1 MNLALLL
8 ALAILFVLAFSIG
21 MNLGI
26 HGVLTIGHS
35 KLLPP
40 NHRYMVPQDGDI
52 EEQVIKKPILAG
64 SPHVDLKPYVP
75 PFRERVPPTV
85 PDLITST
92 VVPVSTVPS
101 ATVPPIIVTSASK
114 RVVKTSLE
122 VLHDIYN
129 SEKMQLSITSTVQSF
144 VTASEKPMGPI
155 ELYLASGQ
163 KIPIVLLTCNR
174 PDQLT
179 NTLKSLL
186 AVRGVSKDNML
197 VSQDGAMQAVAD
209 VVRKNGI
216 KLLQNTDGLH
226 LRGGAAVDGAERI
239 ARHYKFS
246 LTAAFEMFKTP
257 LEAPAIIIVEDDL
270 LFSPDF
276 YEYLASTAPIL
287 EKDPTTF
294 VVSAWNDN
302 GFKGR
307 VGDPYALKRTE
318 YFPGLGWL
326 LPRALY
332 KNELE
337 SRWPNQHWDHWLRS
351 IEVHG
356 TREIVYPE
364 VPRTFH
370 NGIQGTFMDINTHN
384 KYFRDIDY
392 NANQDVTWDTSNGRR
407 KINTKVSSIS
417 SSVNQGPGASKD
429 AAISIIRPES
439 TGLVPLSTTIP
450 NYVLA
455 MQTVH
460 ESRIESLITQCTH
473 LKSAQEL
480 VTASP
485 GVVCIWLDIDPT
497 EPDSML
503 GRRPEFEPLA
513 MFFGLWHEHR
523 R

>member
-40 NHRYMVPQDGDI
+40 THRYMVPEGNVEDKDTKTP
-52 EEQVIKKPILAG
+52 VLTG
-64 SPHVDLKPYVP
+64 SPNGDLRKYIP
-75 PFRERVPPTV
+75 PFRESVPLPTV
-85 PDLITST
+85 PDLISST
-92 VVPVSTVPS
+92 VVSVSTIPS
-101 ATVPPIIVTSASK
+101 ATVPPIIVTSSSK
-114 RVVKTSLE
+114 RVAKTSLE
-122 VLHDIYN
+122 ALNDIYS
-129 SEKMQLSITSTVQSF
+129 SEMMQQTISTTVQSF
-144 VTASEKPMGPI
+144 VSANEKPIGPI
-155 ELYLASGQ
+155 ERYLASGQ

-186 AVRGVSKDNML
+186 AVRGVSKDNIL

-209 VVRKNGI
+209 VVRENGI

-246 LTAAFEMFKTP
+246 LTAAFEMFKSP
-257 LEAPAIIIVEDDL
+257 LEAPAMIIVEDDL

-392 NANQDVTWDTSNGRR
+392 NIDQDVTWDTSNGKR
-407 KINTKVSSIS
+407 KMNAKVSSHS
-417 SSVNQGPGASKD
+417 NDVDQGTGASKD
-429 AAISIIRPES
+429 TVISVIRPES
-439 TGLVPLSTTIP
+439 TGLVPLSSMSP
-450 NYVLA
+450 NYVVA

-460 ESRIESLITQCTH
+460 ESRIESLIAQCTH

-480 VTASP
+480 VTAPP

-503 GRRPEFEPLA
+503 GKRPEFEPLA